1 MLFSWACSSGSL
13 RLSDLCIASGDS
25 CWVVY
30 ADVLCLNFDGN
41 LADACL
47 LALVQSL
54 RRLQIPETE
63 VVEEGFMGG
72 GFGGRGGNEVCVSS
86 SNFRTLASHRTLLPL
101 TFAVIEGHVVAD
113 PTLNEEELS
122 SATLTVVIDETGALC
137 QVHKPGG
144 VPLTDEQINACIR
157 TAKARLSV
165 LLPLLK

>member
-1 MLFSWACSSGSL
+1 MLSALFRSSGTI

-25 CWVVY
+25 CWVIY
-30 ADVLCLNFDGN
+30 ADLVCLNFDGN

-54 RRLQIPETE
+54 RRVQLPETE
-63 VVEEGFMGG
+63 VVEEGFAGG

-86 SNFRTLASHRTLLPL
+86 TNFRPLPCLRTLLPT
-101 TFAVIEGHVVAD
+101 TFAVIEGHIVAD

-122 SATLTVVIDETGALC
+122 SASMTIVLDETGALC

-144 VPLTDEQINACIR
+144 VPLTDDQINACIK
-157 TAKARLSV
+157 TAKARVSV
-165 LLPLLK
+165 LLPMLK